1 MMQELGRLN
10 LKLNVGSHGLEKYM
24 SFIDSFQFL
33 SSSWDSLFKNLNKDD
48 FKYLSQEYDNNV
60 LDLVKQNGFYRYE
73 YMSNFE
79 KFKEELS
86 SKPIVD
92 LVTKNMNMLL
102 MLRIN
107 FKWKQWKGIII
118 CIKNVTCYY

>member
-1 MMQELGRLN
+1 M
-10 LKLNVGSHGLEKYM
+10 
-24 SFIDSFQFL
+24 
-33 SSSWDSLFKNLNKDD
+33 
-48 FKYLSQEYDNNV
+48 SQEYDNNV

-102 MLRIN
+102 MLRMN
-107 FKWKQWKGIII
+107 FK
-118 CIKNVTCYY
+118 

>member
-10 LKLNVGSHGLEKYM
+10 LKLNVGPHGLEKYM
-24 SFIDSFQFL
+24 SLIDSFQFL

-102 MLRIN
+102 MLGIN